1 MFLQTVV
8 QNLVI
13 DVGKELSDVTFQD
26 PNCSRVIPRN
36 FERVIAKPVYGA
48 MYTFVIPAGIRVE
61 DEFRIKV
68 RI

>member
-1 MFLQTVV
+1 M
-8 QNLVI
+8 I

-26 PNCSRVIPRN
+26 PNRSRVIPRN

-48 MYTFVIPAGIRVE
+48 MHAFVIPARIRVE
-61 DEFRIKV
+61 DEFRIEV